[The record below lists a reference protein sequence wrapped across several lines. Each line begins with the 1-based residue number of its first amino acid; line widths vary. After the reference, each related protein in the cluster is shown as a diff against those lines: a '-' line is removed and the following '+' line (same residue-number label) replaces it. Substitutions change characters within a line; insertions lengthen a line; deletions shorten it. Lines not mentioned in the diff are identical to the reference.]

1 MVRKATTEDIAFIVH
16 CQMNMAMETEAL
28 ELDKEILEKGVE
40 AIIEDSNKGEYFI
53 EFSEEGNR
61 GMLLITKEWSDWRNA
76 WIWWIQSVF
85 VLDSFREQKVYTN
98 LYQYV
103 KKIATENKEVRG
115 IRLYV
120 DKTNTKA
127 QKVYSKLGMNGEHYA
142 TFEWMKSF

>member
-1 MVRKATTEDIAFIVH
+1 MVRQATKEDLAFIVH
-16 CQMNMAMETEAL
+16 CQINMAMETEEL

-40 AIIEDSNKGEYFI
+40 AILEDSNKGEYFI

-76 WIWWIQSVF
+76 WIWWIQSVY
-85 VLDSFREQKVYTN
+85 VLDNFREQKVYTN

-103 KKIATENKEVRG
+103 KNKALENKEVRG